1 MSENLEKTVLL
12 RNINQKPRILD
23 REEWREILLR
33 EMVLRYGN
41 VEKIWVL
48 YPKNITQRNKLIAFV
63 QFYSTVD
70 AHKCLNDRSIGV
82 KENGHRDRITIEQA
96 YNEIKSVDA
105 LVFKKTAQFEQ
116 NPNTIDNLNDGVY
129 TFDSENGG
137 YPQSVPF
144 PNPQQMR
151 PPMSMPPP
159 SLTQVNL
166 NAILEKF
173 RQMQN
178 VPQGAG
184 HYMNN
189 YTITPEELQSIMQN
203 AILRKQ
209 NEKDDKKDPQV

>member
-1 MSENLEKTVLL
+1 MQRNYNNRPPTVSSNSSFNSSLNRSGSSGQGNFFDQWQRNQPMDVRANNENVNYLNQMQIQNHLMNVGEVENRMKQNANIYNMLSQIQQRRRQTDFDKFLEK
-12 RNINQKPRILD
+12 ISNQ
-23 REEWREILLR
+23 
-33 EMVLRYGN
+33 N
-41 VEKIWVL
+41 Q
-48 YPKNITQRNKLIAFV
+48 NQRKYA
-63 QFYSTVD
+63 
-70 AHKCLNDRSIGV
+70 
-82 KENGHRDRITIEQA
+82 
-96 YNEIKSVDA
+96 
-105 LVFKKTAQFEQ
+105 
-116 NPNTIDNLNDGVY
+116 
-129 TFDSENGG
+129 NGG

-159 SLTQVNL
+159 PLTQVNI

-184 HYMNN
+184 HYMGMPQR
-189 YTITPEELQSIMQN
+189 ITPEELMLHTQKIMQN